1 MIVVIV
7 VIVAIVQWRDRER
20 ESSILVCMVAYHKT
34 PHAAHSRVCSSLLAP
49 TPVLS
54 HLVTIEVTVKNVQ
67 RAVVALVVH
76 VRREVLQLDADLITV
91 VVLAA
96 LELRVASREIEI
108 GIGLHLR
115 GEYCQRCL

>member
-1 MIVVIV
+1 
-7 VIVAIVQWRDRER
+7 
-20 ESSILVCMVAYHKT
+20 MVAYHKT
-34 PHAAHSRVCSSLLAP
+34 PHAVYSRVCSSLLAP

-54 HLVTIEVTVKNVQ
+54 HLVTIEVTVKNIQ